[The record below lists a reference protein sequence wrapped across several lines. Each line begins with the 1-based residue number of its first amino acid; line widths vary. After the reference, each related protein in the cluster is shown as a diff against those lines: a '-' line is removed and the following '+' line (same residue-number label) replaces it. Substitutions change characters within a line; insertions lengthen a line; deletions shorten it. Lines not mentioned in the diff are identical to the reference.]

1 MDLNMTSVRR
11 TLMYNVHKAK
21 EEEIRARL
29 KRRDDLDKRRLDA
42 PSSLHIAQ
50 HPFFHDDM
58 RYNAMQSYQNT
69 TVKNSYSGVT
79 SLFKLKKNLSRVQH
93 R

>member
-1 MDLNMTSVRR
+1 MTSVRR

-42 PSSLHIAQ
+42 PSSLHIA
-50 HPFFHDDM
+50 HPFFPRRH
-58 RYNAMQSYQNT
+58 A
-69 TVKNSYSGVT
+69 V
-79 SLFKLKKNLSRVQH
+79 L
-93 R
+93 

>member
-1 MDLNMTSVRR
+1 MYYM
-11 TLMYNVHKAK
+11 MYNVHKGK
-21 EEEIRARL
+21 EEEIRYIRARL

-42 PSSLHIAQ
+42 PSSLHIA
-50 HPFFHDDM
+50 HPFFHDDV

-79 SLFKLKKNLSRVQH
+79 SLFK
-93 R
+93 